1 MMISAYERDTGK
13 RVACI
18 SGVDGFNAGL
28 CLRASLANR
37 YECDVDDLRFEEGS
51 DGNDY
56 ITTLRL
62 VGHRSRHLRRRGL
75 SDRMGPHRGRGHRGP
90 A

>member
-1 MMISAYERDTGK
+1 MSPYEHGRRQMQIAAYERDTGK

-18 SGVDGFNAGL
+18 SGVDSFNAGL

-56 ITTLRL
+56 ITTPNGDVLR
-62 VGHRSRHLRRRGL
+62 VEW
-75 SDRMGPHRGRGHRGP
+75 
-90 A
+90 

>member
-1 MMISAYERDTGK
+1 
-13 RVACI
+13 
-18 SGVDGFNAGL
+18 VDGFNAGL

-56 ITTLRL
+56 ITTPNGDVLR
-62 VGHRSRHLRRRGL
+62 VEW
-75 SDRMGPHRGRGHRGP
+75 
-90 A
+90 